1 MAQFREYE
9 IGAHVFFEGA
19 PYEVVERANT
29 RFGSPTYRV
38 RELGGEVKRWL
49 TPPRAEKKPKVLDK
63 EGVRAFVE
71 MFYAKVAD
79 DDLIGPVF
87 DRRIHGEWGPHLDT
101 MVLFWSAVLLREM
114 NYRGSPPDV
123 HRAIQELEPRMFK
136 RWLEIFH
143 ETMHELF
150 EEPLAASLYQR
161 AERIAHMLSTNVLG
175 QPFSM
180 MLEA

>member
-9 IGAHVFFEGA
+9 IGARVFFDGT

-29 RFGSPTYRV
+29 RWGSPTYRV

-49 TPPRAEKKPKVLDK
+49 TPPRLEKKSKILDK
-63 EGVRAFVE
+63 SGVRAFVE
-71 MFYAKVAD
+71 RFYAKVAED
-79 DDLIGPVF
+79 GLLGPVF
-87 DRRIHGEWGPHLDT
+87 ERRIHGEWGPHLDT

-114 NYRGSPPDV
+114 NYRGSPPAV
-123 HRAIQELEPRMFK
+123 HRAIEELEPKMFK

-150 EEPLAASLYQR
+150 EPELADVLYER
-161 AERIAHMLSTNVLG
+161 AARIAHMLSANVLG
-175 QPFSM
+175 QPFTEL
-180 MLEA
+180 LEA